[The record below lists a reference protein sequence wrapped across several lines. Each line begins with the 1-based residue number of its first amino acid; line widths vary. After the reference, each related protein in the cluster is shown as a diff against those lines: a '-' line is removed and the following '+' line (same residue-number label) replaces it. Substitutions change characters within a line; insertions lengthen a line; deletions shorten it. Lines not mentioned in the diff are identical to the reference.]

1 MTLKYIEVS
10 GNIGTDLIELLSQFA
25 VFYCISNYMAGDL
38 LVGGG
43 GGVAKEKSEKNF
55 IALLSSLSDQ

>member
-43 GGVAKEKSEKNF
+43 VAKEKEREKF
-55 IALLSSLSDQ
+55 YSFAVEFE